1 MRATSCCREGKIRVS
16 SIKDFADKYQEGTD
30 YFEKLIKSLKP
41 SDLDTKAP
49 GEWSARQ
56 IVHHMAD
63 SEAQSYARLRR
74 LLAEP
79 EGSVIQ
85 GYDESAW
92 AESKNLGYEDLDI
105 ANSFIVTI
113 SVRNASAD
121 LIRRMSDSDLEKFG
135 THTERGKFSVT
146 DWLKAYSN
154 HPFDHGAQLE
164 RAIKGLA

>member
-1 MRATSCCREGKIRVS
+1 MS

-30 YFEKLIKSLKP
+30 YFEKLVKSLKP

-63 SEAQSYARLRR
+63 SEAQSYSRLRR

-85 GYDESAW
+85 GYDEGAW

-121 LIRRMSDSDLEKFG
+121 LITELLPIRRTKVPTSTSPG
-135 THTERGKFSVT
+135 
-146 DWLKAYSN
+146 
-154 HPFDHGAQLE
+154 
-164 RAIKGLA
+164 